1 MGRWDTALRV
11 GAMLTIVTAYGVYVT
26 AGRDPYLLYVVIAS
40 LGTLAA
46 PEFVDRLP
54 VGPSK

>member
-1 MGRWDTALRV
+1 MKWDTVLRV
-11 GAMLTIVTAYGVYVT
+11 GAMLFIAVAYGLYLK
-26 AGRDPYLLYVVIAS
+26 AGSDPWLLYLVIAAV
-40 LGTLAA
+40 GTLAA